1 MKIFTFPQNSPEWEE
16 IRIGKVTGTS
26 LKRVMSSKWIEYS
39 DEIAAE
45 RYSRYREYNEFE
57 SEDMVRG
64 RELQPEAIAQYARR
78 KGVEVG
84 DAGFI
89 LSTEHEHF
97 GISPDAIYQ
106 NTVVEVKCPRL
117 KGHIKTIRTG
127 KIPSEYYWQVIAAFV
142 IDPTIRQVDFVS
154 YCPELV
160 PQPIKIISVSIE
172 QPEILEDVNQAHIA
186 LKKFEQRVQQTLSQ
200 IQF

>member
-1 MKIFTFPQNSPEWEE
+1 MKIYTFAQNSPEWEQ
-16 IRIGKVTGTS
+16 IRIGKVTGSS
-26 LKRVMSSKWIEYS
+26 LKRVMTSKWIEYS

-64 RELQPEAIAQYARR
+64 RELQPEAIAEYGKR
-78 KGVEVG
+78 KGVDVG
-84 DAGFI
+84 DFGFI
-89 LSTEHEHF
+89 LSTEHSHF
-97 GISPDAIYQ
+97 GISPDGIYES
-106 NTVVEVKCPRL
+106 TVVEVKCPRL

-127 KIPSEYYWQVIAAFV
+127 TIPAEYYWQTIAPFV
-142 IDPTIRQVDFVS
+142 VDPTIRYVDFVS

-172 QPEILEDVNQAHIA
+172 QPEILESVNEAHIA
-186 LKKFEQRVQQTLSQ
+186 LAKFEKRVQQTLSQ